1 MTFSEFLKITAF
13 DDLETLLFGV
23 YCQTYPNATEF
34 TVTCGKCG
42 KPCQIQIHPM
52 QFVKVQDDSV
62 YSYIND
68 VISRKQRPIDL
79 LGQSLVHTHE
89 RILLTKSK
97 IIVDIRTPSLQD
109 HLDTLARYNDQTM
122 STARETFG
130 CMVYIDQ
137 VLVPNIQAI
146 KQTGKAIYS
155 KLEDFDEV
163 FRVVCDLKED
173 GDRLNGAINRRE
185 KKYAVTYRIKS
196 IPCSACKED
205 MGEIPIDVERLLYFQ
220 MEESRRQAEAEEM
233 TVSPAIEMEVESEK
247 ISPTE

>member
-1 MTFSEFLKITAF
+1 
-13 DDLETLLFGV
+13 
-23 YCQTYPNATEF
+23 
-34 TVTCGKCG
+34 
-42 KPCQIQIHPM
+42 
-52 QFVKVQDDSV
+52 
-62 YSYIND
+62 
-68 VISRKQRPIDL
+68 
-79 LGQSLVHTHE
+79 
-89 RILLTKSK
+89 
-97 IIVDIRTPSLQD
+97 
-109 HLDTLARYNDQTM
+109 M